1 METCADRFVHYLAEQ
16 LTPSAMSTEEI
27 QDHSADD
34 PELTQ
39 VRQCI
44 INNQKY
50 KLPPQYKQVAQELCI
65 VNNIVLRNKRIVLPS
80 KLRNKAILL
89 AHEDHAGMTKCKQRI
104 RSKLWWPNMD
114 KDIEHHIRSCHP
126 CQIVGKPDK
135 PEPVQ
140 PTKLLEERWSQLA
153 IDLCGPFPTGEHVAV
168 LTDYY
173 SRWPEVKILRTVT
186 STTILQWLDTVFA
199 THGYPKEIKS
209 DNATYF
215 TSHEFKE
222 TLASWGIQLRTVTPY
237 WPQANGQVE
246 RFNQVLLKHILTSN
260 ATGKDW
266 RNTLPNMLR
275 HYRTTPHQSTGETPA
290 MMLMQRDLR
299 TKLPSISPDKPLD
312 DTKARKSD
320 AKAKSQAKEYADS
333 KRKAKIKEFKAG
345 DLVLLQQRHHNKY
358 STAFH
363 PDPLKIIQ
371 INGTQLVIEDKTGKT
386 HRRNSAHVK
395 KFVQTNQHRFG
406 KREEE
411 EIDITSEKSTPEK
424 LPQQSQTNIHQL
436 PTPPSL
442 ETERPPAQ
450 R

>member
-1 METCADRFVHYLAEQ
+1 M
-16 LTPSAMSTEEI
+16 
-27 QDHSADD
+27 
-34 PELTQ
+34 
-39 VRQCI
+39 
-44 INNQKY
+44 
-50 KLPPQYKQVAQELCI
+50 
-65 VNNIVLRNKRIVLPS
+65 
-80 KLRNKAILL
+80 
-89 AHEDHAGMTKCKQRI
+89 
-104 RSKLWWPNMD
+104 
-114 KDIEHHIRSCHP
+114 
-126 CQIVGKPDK
+126 
-135 PEPVQ
+135 
-140 PTKLLEERWSQLA
+140 
-153 IDLCGPFPTGEHVAV
+153 
-168 LTDYY
+168 
-173 SRWPEVKILRTVT
+173 
-186 STTILQWLDTVFA
+186 LDTVFA
-199 THGYPKEIKS
+199 TQGYPKEIKS

-320 AKAKSQAKEYADS
+320 AKARSQAKEYADS

-424 LPQQSQTNIHQL
+424 LSQQSQTNIHQL